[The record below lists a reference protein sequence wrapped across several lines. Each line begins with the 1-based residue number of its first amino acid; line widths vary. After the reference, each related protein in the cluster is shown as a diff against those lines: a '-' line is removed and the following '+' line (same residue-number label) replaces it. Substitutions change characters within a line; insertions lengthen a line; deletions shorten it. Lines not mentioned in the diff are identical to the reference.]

1 MSDTEFQSAPV
12 QSIAPQPIAQPAP
25 VAQQEAVGG
34 FNFGELMVDE
44 GSAKDGVWV
53 DFYGGSRLRI
63 ASTNSPSYKSK
74 LTKLARANKL
84 ILDDSN
90 PENYE
95 AVQRITAE
103 ALATTVLLD
112 WQGIHWPNGD
122 GTNTLNV
129 AYTPVSYTHL
139 SLPMI
144 KSKFP
149 EQAKDLLAKGID
161 VVNATRDTAVTC
173 FRQQAL
179 EDVLTELTGACLL
192 YTSRCV

>member
-1 MSDTEFQSAPV
+1 MSDQEFQSAPV
-12 QSIAPQPIAQPAP
+12 QSIAPQSIAPQPAP
-25 VAQQEAVGG
+25 VAPQEAVGG

-122 GTNTLNV
+122 GTLTTNI
-129 AYTPVSYTHL
+129 AYTPKLGVQALLKSDKFRDFVTEEAGRVSNF
-139 SLPMI
+139 
-144 KSKFP
+144 K
-149 EQAKDLLAKGID
+149 KDLADAAKKP
-161 VVNATRDTAVTC
+161 
-173 FRQQAL
+173 
-179 EDVLTELTGACLL
+179 
-192 YTSRCV
+192 